1 MMKFMKLWLK
11 ILICVLVVNIL
22 GAAGAFFTM
31 NSLRE
36 WYDSLAKPPGVPPN
50 SVFGPVWTV
59 LYAMMGTAFALV
71 WHRAPS
77 GPAKRAALWT
87 FLAQFLLNLAWTP
100 LFFGAHLLG
109 VALVVIVALW
119 IMILMTT
126 LKFRPLDRLAAG
138 LLIPYLLWVSYA
150 TYLNAG
156 IFLLNRA
163 G

>member
-1 MMKFMKLWLK
+1 MKLWLK
-11 ILICVLVVNIL
+11 ILICILVVNIL
-22 GAAGAFFTM
+22 GGAGAFFTM
-31 NSLRE
+31 GSLRE

-119 IMILMTT
+119 ILILLTI
-126 LKFRPLDRLAAG
+126 LKFRPLDRFAAG
-138 LLIPYLLWVSYA
+138 LLIPYLIWVSYA

-156 IFLLNRA
+156 IFLLNR
-163 G
+163 GG

>member
-1 MMKFMKLWLK
+1 MMGFMKLWLK
-11 ILICVLVVNIL
+11 ILLCILVVNIL
-22 GAAGAFFTM
+22 GGAGAFFTM
-31 NSLRE
+31 GSLRE

-50 SVFGPVWTV
+50 SIFGPVWTV

-71 WHRAPS
+71 WHRASS
-77 GPAKRAALWT
+77 GSAKRTALWT

-119 IMILMTT
+119 IMILLTI

-138 LLIPYLLWVSYA
+138 LLVPYLIWVSYA

-156 IFLLNRA
+156 IFFLNRA

>member
-1 MMKFMKLWLK
+1 MNLWLK
-11 ILICVLVVNIL
+11 ILLCVVVVNLL
-22 GAAGAFFTM
+22 GGAGAFFTM
-31 NSLRE
+31 GSLRD
-36 WYDSLAKPPGVPPN
+36 WYATLDKPPGVPPN

-59 LYAMMGTAFALV
+59 LYAMMGTSFALV
-71 WHRAPS
+71 LHRV
-77 GPAKRAALWT
+77 PAGAQKRAALRT

-100 LFFGAHLLG
+100 LFFGAHLTG

-119 IMILMTT
+119 IMILITI

-138 LLIPYLLWVSYA
+138 LLFPYLIWVSYA

-156 IFLLNRA
+156 IFFLNRA